1 MCFPE
6 NRTLTE
12 IEESLESFSDKTG
25 TVYKCL
31 QTLSTSSFDIDK
43 VETTY
48 QLKDEFVEK
57 VNIFNGFF
65 SLMEQNE
72 RINVL
77 LKSPLHP

>member
-6 NRTLTE
+6 SRTLTE
-12 IEESLESFSDKTG
+12 IENILESFSDKTG

-31 QTLSTSSFDIDK
+31 QTLSTSSFDLDRA
-43 VETTY
+43 ETTY
-48 QLKDEFVEK
+48 QLKDEFIEK
-57 VNIFNGFF
+57 ANIFNGFF

-77 LKSPLHP
+77 LHPTAHS